1 MMAERTDLNDID
13 PTDAAKALG
22 RLGGLKGGK
31 ARANSLT
38 PERRK
43 EIAQKAIKARWDKHR
58 AVAEPVIPNATHG
71 SSDHPL
77 KIGDIEIPCY
87 VLEDGRRVITHS
99 GMISSL
105 GMSKGGGSNP
115 SAGDRLARFA
125 TGKLLEPFATKDLRA
140 GTEPIL
146 FHTPNGI
153 LAYGYE
159 ATILAD
165 LCEMVLA
172 ARQAGVLQKQQYHI
186 AQRCEILV
194 RGFARVGIIALV
206 DEATGYQ
213 YARARKALEDI
224 LEEFISKELVK
235 WAKMFPDDFY
245 REMFRLRQWQYT
257 PNSTRRPVHAAKL
270 TIDLIY
276 KRLAPGV
283 LHELQKLTPRND
295 KGRLKQKLFQ
305 RLTEDV
311 GHPRLRE
318 HLASVIALM
327 RAFDTW
333 EQFYRKLDRVFP
345 KFNDTPLLKFM
356 DDDQQAL
363 PSPE

>member
-1 MMAERTDLNDID
+1 MMTDQDDRNEID

-22 RLGGLKGGK
+22 RLGGLKGGR
-31 ARANSLT
+31 ARANSLS

-43 EIAQKAIKARWDKHR
+43 EIAQKAIKTRWDKHR
-58 AVAEPVIPNATHG
+58 AGADPVIPNATHG
-71 SSDHPL
+71 SPDHPL

-140 GTEPIL
+140 GTEPIH
-146 FHTPNGI
+146 FRMPNGI

-159 ATILAD
+159 ATVLAD
-165 LCEMVLA
+165 LCETVLS
-172 ARQAGVLQKQQYHI
+172 ARQAGALQKQQLHI
-186 AQRCEILV
+186 AQQCEILV

-213 YARARKALEDI
+213 YYRARKALEEI

-235 WAKMFPDDFY
+235 WASLFPDEFY
-245 REMFRLRQWQYT
+245 QQVFRIRKWRYN
-257 PNSTRRPVHAAKL
+257 PASTKRPIHMAKL
-270 TIDLIY
+270 TIDLVY
-276 KRLAPGV
+276 ERLAPGV
-283 LHELQKLTPRND
+283 LQELRKLTPRNE
-295 KGRLKQKLFQ
+295 KGQLKHKLFQ

-318 HLASVIALM
+318 HLRALTVLM
-327 RAFDTW
+327 SAFDSW
-333 EQFYRKLDRVFP
+333 EQFYVRLDR
-345 KFNDTPLLKFM
+345 
-356 DDDQQAL
+356 AL
-363 PSPE
+363 PRFEKTPMLNLSYEDPEESQ